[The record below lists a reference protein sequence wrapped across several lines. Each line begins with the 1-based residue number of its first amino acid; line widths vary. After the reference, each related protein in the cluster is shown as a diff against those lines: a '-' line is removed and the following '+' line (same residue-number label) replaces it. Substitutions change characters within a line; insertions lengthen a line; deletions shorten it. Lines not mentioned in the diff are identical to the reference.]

1 MRVVA
6 VTSSSFTLLTSH
18 FTGAPLLSIRPS
30 PAVSNSEKAASYL
43 LLTMEELMGLM
54 DSLRRAEEEGKALA
68 RRGMEKARNGAEEAE
83 RTMRR
88 KMRVHPR
95 SVSAPASVTKN
106 DAPDPAAGGIISIHG
121 RDIDPEELEKKNNA
135 A

>member
-1 MRVVA
+1 
-6 VTSSSFTLLTSH
+6 
-18 FTGAPLLSIRPS
+18 
-30 PAVSNSEKAASYL
+30 
-43 LLTMEELMGLM
+43 MGLM
-54 DSLRRAEEEGKALA
+54 DSLRRAEQEGKALA
-68 RRGMEKARNGAEEAE
+68 RRGMEKARSGAEEAE

-95 SVSAPASVTKN
+95 PTSATASATHNDASDPAS
-106 DAPDPAAGGIISIHG
+106 GGIISIHG

>member
-1 MRVVA
+1 MIRLVISA
-6 VTSSSFTLLTSH
+6 ALDYTLASSFQPPRA
-18 FTGAPLLSIRPS
+18 GI
-30 PAVSNSEKAASYL
+30 VSVADDGGQP
-43 LLTMEELMGLM
+43 MGLM
-54 DSLRRAEEEGKALA
+54 DSLRRAEQEGKALA

-95 SVSAPASVTKN
+95 AASTPVSVTRN

-121 RDIDPEELEKKNNA
+121 RDIDSEELEKKNNA

>member
-1 MRVVA
+1 MIEA
-6 VTSSSFTLLTSH
+6 DY
-18 FTGAPLLSIRPS
+18 PLLSITPS
-30 PAVSNSEKAASYL
+30 PAVSNRHQPASYL
-43 LLTMEELMGLM
+43 LLTMEDNPMRLM
-54 DSLRRAEEEGKALA
+54 DSLRRAEQEGKALA

-95 SVSAPASVTKN
+95 AASTPASVTRN

-121 RDIDPEELEKKNNA
+121 RDIDSEELERKNNA

>member
-1 MRVVA
+1 
-6 VTSSSFTLLTSH
+6 
-18 FTGAPLLSIRPS
+18 
-30 PAVSNSEKAASYL
+30 
-43 LLTMEELMGLM
+43 MGLM

-68 RRGMEKARNGAEEAE
+68 RRGMEKARAGVEDAE

-95 SVSAPASVTKN
+95 PVSATPGPQKSGQEAI
-106 DAPDPAAGGIISIHG
+106 DPAKDGIVSIHG
-121 RDIDPEELEKKNNA
+121 RDIDPEELDKNA